1 MPFGPGCC
9 IAPRA
14 IREIPGGPYHRS
26 AAIERMVFTLL
37 IRSELKKEGAMS
49 PTEFAARMIAADQRF
64 EQALKHDD
72 IRDMRA
78 ALAEKTKLLAAY
90 FAATRDRARDDSEDA
105 RSGRGLTADS
115 ALPR

>member
-1 MPFGPGCC
+1 
-9 IAPRA
+9 
-14 IREIPGGPYHRS
+14 
-26 AAIERMVFTLL
+26 
-37 IRSELKKEGAMS
+37 MS

-78 ALAEKTKLLAAY
+78 ALAEEAKLLAAY
-90 FAATRDRARDDSEDA
+90 LAATRDRARDDSEDA
-105 RSGRGLTADS
+105 RPGRGLTADP